1 MTWLVSLFA
10 LLASATSYSTTL
22 DYANRASI
30 ESEALSA
37 KREIYIKL
45 PASYDAETSR
55 TFPVLYILHGQWNTL
70 PAVATLSLLDGEIP
84 EFIVVGVQGRGEE
97 LRPRSP
103 EDANRTTPFSEFLH
117 NELVPYVENNYRTAP
132 YKLLSGHSNSGRFVV
147 NAWLDDGDTFSAYY
161 AFSPSMED
169 GAINQRVEQI
179 GLRDLRRRSPLTVT
193 IADEGKHMQEPFTR
207 LTQQLLPKE
216 TGNTHFKRFPEQSH
230 STSRHASLM
239 HALLTTFAGWKPSRE
254 VRTGGVAGLKQYYA
268 DLTERFGFKA
278 TPPLEMLQ
286 RLSAH
291 YSISTDPDSA
301 ENTDKV
307 VSYGLEQ
314 YPGNADAF
322 IEIADYL
329 SDNDYAQA
337 GIKVKHAVCKL
348 APTNQACEL
357 AQKTSQ
363 NQGGS
368 K

>member
-1 MTWLVSLFA
+1 MKWLVSLFA
-10 LLASATSYSTTL
+10 LLVSAASYSTTL
-22 DYANRASI
+22 DYATGATI

-45 PASYDAETSR
+45 PASYETKASQR
-55 TFPVLYILHGQWNTL
+55 FPVLFILHGQWDTL

-84 EFIVVGVQGRGEE
+84 ELIVVGVPSRGEE
-97 LRPRSP
+97 LQPRGP
-103 EDANRTTPFSEFLH
+103 EAASRATPFSRFLH
-117 NELVPYVENNYRTAP
+117 KELVPYVEKNFRTAP
-132 YKLLSGHSNSGRFVV
+132 YQLLSGHSNSGRFVV

-161 AFSPSMED
+161 AFSPSLED

-179 GLRDLRRRSPLTVT
+179 GVKNLRRQSPLTVT
-193 IADEGKHMQEPFTR
+193 IADEGDHMQEPFTR
-207 LTQQLLPKE
+207 LIQQLPPNE
-216 TGNTHFKRFPEQSH
+216 TGNTSFKRFPEQSH

-239 HALLTTFAGWKPSRE
+239 HALQTTFAGWKPSRE
-254 VRTGGVAGLKQYYA
+254 VRIGGVAGLKQHYA

-291 YSISTDPDSA
+291 YSISTDPASA
-301 ENTDKV
+301 ENTSQI
-307 VSYGLEQ
+307 VSYGLDQ
-314 YPGNADAF
+314 YPEDADAF

-329 SDNDYAQA
+329 RDNDYAQA
-337 GIKVKHAVCKL
+337 GSKVKQAVCKL
-348 APTNQACEL
+348 APKNQACDL